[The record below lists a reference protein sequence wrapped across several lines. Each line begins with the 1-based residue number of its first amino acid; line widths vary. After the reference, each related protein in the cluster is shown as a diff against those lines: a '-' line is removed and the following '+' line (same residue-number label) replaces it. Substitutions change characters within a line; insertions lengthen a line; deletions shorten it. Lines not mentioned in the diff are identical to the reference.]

1 MVMNLSKLK
10 EKSIVAVKLK
20 NGVWSIGIVD
30 SLILTESSE
39 YIRITDNVLDKVYYI
54 NDIESIVL
62 LEQKHSENPIVVK

>member
-62 LEQKHSENPIVVK
+62 LEQKHSENPIVE